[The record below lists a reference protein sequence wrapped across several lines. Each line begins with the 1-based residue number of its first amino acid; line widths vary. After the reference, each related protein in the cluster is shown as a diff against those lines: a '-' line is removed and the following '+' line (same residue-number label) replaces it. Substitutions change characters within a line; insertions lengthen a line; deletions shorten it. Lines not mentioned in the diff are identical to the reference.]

1 MGWLG
6 TSNSNLSSQMGAQQ
20 QTQFKAINNL
30 LTLQENHVEDFF
42 QYHGESFLSAME
54 KLIEDT
60 VQRAVSQM
68 LVKLEF
74 NQSSSGNLVISPDAL
89 TEFTNI
95 TQENIELD
103 MANLLATAINS
114 EVVMQRRMAKQQYL
128 EAQGFTSPSQSQPQ
142 TTQMGMQQQGYQQQ
156 QQQQQGMNPQ
166 GLNPS
171 QIQGGNMS
179 TNFNNT
185 MNQQQMA
192 LQNGSGYPIP
202 PTGYDSMNNPY
213 WIDPATGQPTY
224 TPPQSGLG
232 LAQGLGK
239 AVAWAKWLA

>member
-1 MGWLG
+1 MGLFG
-6 TSNSNLSSQMGAQQ
+6 TSNGTLATQIGAQQ
-20 QTQFKAINNL
+20 QTQFKAMNNL

-42 QYHGESFLSAME
+42 QYHGEAFLGALE

-60 VQRAVSQM
+60 VARTVSQM

-74 NQSSSGNLVISPDAL
+74 SQSSSGNLSITPDAL
-89 TEFTNI
+89 SDFTAI
-95 TQENIELD
+95 TQENIDLD
-103 MANLLATAINS
+103 IQQLLATAVNS

-128 EAQGFTSPSQSQPQ
+128 EAQGFSSPQQPQPQ
-142 TTQMGMQQQGYQQQ
+142 TNTMGGMG
-156 QQQQQGMNPQ
+156 GMGAMNPQ
-166 GLNPS
+166 GLNPN

-185 MNQQQMA
+185 LNQQQMA
-192 LQNGSGYPIP
+192 MNNGSGYPIP
-202 PTGYDSMNNPY
+202 PSGYDNMNNPY
-213 WIDPATGQPTY
+213 WIDPQTGQPTY

>member
-1 MGWLG
+1 MGLFG
-6 TSNSNLSSQMGAQQ
+6 TSNSNLATQIGAQQ
-20 QTQFKAINNL
+20 QTQFKAMNNL

-42 QYHGESFLSAME
+42 QYHGEAFLSALE

-60 VQRAVSQM
+60 VARTVSQM

-74 NQSSSGNLVISPDAL
+74 SQSSSGNLSITPDAL
-89 TEFTNI
+89 SDFTAV
-95 TQENIELD
+95 TQENIDLD
-103 MANLLATAINS
+103 IQNLLATAVNS

-128 EAQGFTSPSQSQPQ
+128 EAQGFSSPQQPQ
-142 TTQMGMQQQGYQQQ
+142 QTTTPQMGI
-156 QQQQQGMNPQ
+156 NPQ
-166 GLNPS
+166 GLNPN
-171 QIQGGNMS
+171 QIQGGNMA

-192 LQNGSGYPIP
+192 MNNGSGYPIP
-202 PTGYDSMNNPY
+202 PSGYDNMNNPY
-213 WIDPATGQPTY
+213 WIDPQTGQPTY

>member
-1 MGWLG
+1 MGLFG
-6 TSNSNLSSQMGAQQ
+6 TSNGTLATQIGAQQ
-20 QTQFKAINNL
+20 QTQFKAMNNL

-42 QYHGESFLSAME
+42 QYHGEAFLGALE

-60 VQRAVSQM
+60 VARTVSQM

-74 NQSSSGNLVISPDAL
+74 SQSSSGNLSITPDAL
-89 TEFTNI
+89 SDFTAI
-95 TQENIELD
+95 TQENIDLD
-103 MANLLATAINS
+103 IQQLLATAVNS

-128 EAQGFTSPSQSQPQ
+128 EAQGFSSPQQPQ
-142 TTQMGMQQQGYQQQ
+142 QTTISQM
-156 QQQQQGMNPQ
+156 GMNPQ
-166 GLNPS
+166 GLNPN

-185 MNQQQMA
+185 LNQQQMA
-192 LQNGSGYPIP
+192 MNNGSGYPIP
-202 PTGYDSMNNPY
+202 PSGYDNMNNPY
-213 WIDPATGQPTY
+213 WIDPQTGQPTY

>member
-6 TSNSNLSSQMGAQQ
+6 TSNGTLATQIGAQQ
-20 QTQFKAINNL
+20 QTNFKAMNNL

-42 QYHGESFLSAME
+42 QYHGEAFLGAME

-74 NQSSSGNLVISPDAL
+74 NQSSSGNLTISPDAL

-95 TQENIELD
+95 TQENIDLD
-103 MANLLATAINS
+103 LANLLATAINS

-128 EAQGFTSPSQSQPQ
+128 EAQGFSAPSQPQ
-142 TTQMGMQQQGYQQQ
+142 PTTQPQLPGATMGMN
-156 QQQQQGMNPQ
+156 QQGMDPAN
-166 GLNPS
+166 
-171 QIQGGNMS
+171 IQGGNMAVGM
-179 TNFNNT
+179 NNT
-185 MNQQQMA
+185 MMQQQMA
-192 LQNGSGYPIP
+192 FNNQSGYPVP
-202 PTGYDSMNNPY
+202 PQGYDSMNNPY
-213 WIDPATGQPTY
+213 WIDPQTGQPTY

-232 LAQGLGK
+232 LASGLGK

>member
-6 TSNSNLSSQMGAQQ
+6 TSNNNLSTQMNTQG

-42 QYHGESFLSAME
+42 QYHGEAFFAALE
-54 KLIEDT
+54 KLIEDVT
-60 VQRAVSQM
+60 ERVMSQM
-68 LVKLEF
+68 LIKLKF
-74 NQSSSGNLVISPDAL
+74 VTNSSGNMEIAPDAL
-89 TEFTNI
+89 QDYMGI
-95 TQENIELD
+95 TAENIQLD
-103 MANLLATAINS
+103 LQNLLASAVNS

-128 EAQGFTSPSQSQPQ
+128 EAQGFTSPSVPQSQTLPQ
-142 TTQMGMQQQGYQQQ
+142 QGFQQQGFQP
-156 QQQQQGMNPQ
+156 QGANPQ

-185 MNQQQMA
+185 LNQQQMA
-192 LQNGSGYPIP
+192 MNNGSGYPIP
-202 PTGYDSMNNPY
+202 PSGYDNMNNPY
-213 WIDPATGQPTY
+213 WIDPQTGQPTY